1 MWEGPHCPDNLG
13 VATFVADRRLLILFI
28 MSEPVYILGG
38 GRTDFKR
45 NLKKEG
51 KTIRNLITEA
61 GKKALDD
68 AKTDPAEIQAATVG
82 NFNAGQF
89 TKQLHLGA
97 FIPEIDPK
105 LHGVPTIHT
114 EGACASGA
122 LSVLLGAQWIMGG
135 FHDAVLVVGAE
146 QQKTMSSLDGSDVL
160 GAAADYHIEKP
171 EYGDFM
177 FPKLFGRI
185 AQIYIEKYG
194 ASEKE
199 LSWVAFKN
207 YAHARLNPLAQ
218 MRDAD
223 LTYDCASQVS
233 DKNPSVAP
241 PLKVSDCSQ
250 ITDGAA
256 SLVLVSGKHLDR
268 MGLDKSKLPR
278 LLGFGST
285 TDYLALAKKDAP
297 TFSTARKAAEKAFG
311 MANLKP
317 RDMHGAEVH
326 DCFSITEIVAYEI
339 LGLAE
344 SGKGVELVKSGATAL
359 PQVRPEKAKASFQI
373 PVNAGGGLIADGHP
387 VGATGVR
394 QVFEAYQQ
402 LTEQAGARQIEDA
415 RKFLTFNMGGS
426 LTTSV
431 AMVWGRE

>member
-1 MWEGPHCPDNLG
+1 M
-13 VATFVADRRLLILFI
+13 
-28 MSEPVYILGG
+28 EPVYIIGG

-51 KTIRNLITEA
+51 KTIRHLIIEA
-61 GKKALDD
+61 GKKATAD
-68 AKTDPAEIQAATVG
+68 AKIVPKEIEAAAVG

-97 FIPEIDPK
+97 FVPEIDPA
-105 LHGVPTIHT
+105 LHGIPTMHT
-114 EGACASGA
+114 EAACASGS
-122 LSVLLGAQWIMGG
+122 LSALLGSQWIMGG
-135 FHDAVLVVGAE
+135 FYDAVLVVGAE

-185 AQIYIEKYG
+185 AQIYIDKYG
-194 ASEKE
+194 ASEQD
-199 LSWVAFKN
+199 LAWVAYKN

-218 MRDAD
+218 MRQAD

-241 PLKVSDCSQ
+241 PLRVSDCSQ

-256 SLVLVSGKHLDR
+256 AVVLVSGKYLDR
-268 MGLDKSKLPR
+268 IGRDKSTLPR
-278 LLGFGST
+278 LLGFGHT
-285 TDYLALAKKDAP
+285 TDYLALEKKDAP
-297 TFSTARKAAEKAFG
+297 TFSTARKAAEKAFA

-317 RDMHGAEVH
+317 RDMQGVEGH

-344 SGKGVELVKSGATAL
+344 PGEGAELAKSGATAL
-359 PQVRPEKAKASFQI
+359 PQVRGEHVTGKIGWEI
-373 PVNAGGGLIADGHP
+373 PVNVGGGLIGDGHP

-394 QVFEAYQQ
+394 QVYEAFQQ
-402 LTEQAGARQIEDA
+402 MTEQGGARQIPGA
-415 RKFLTFNMGGS
+415 KKYLTFNMGGS

-431 AMVWGRE
+431 AMIWGRD

>member
-1 MWEGPHCPDNLG
+1 MNE
-13 VATFVADRRLLILFI
+13 
-28 MSEPVYILGG
+28 VYILGG

-51 KTIRNLITEA
+51 KTIRHLIIEA
-61 GKKALDD
+61 GKKAIDD
-68 AKTDPAEIQAATVG
+68 AKIDPAEIQAGAVG

-89 TKQLHLGA
+89 TKQLQLGA

-105 LHGVPTIHT
+105 LRGIPTMHT
-114 EGACASGA
+114 EAACASGA

-135 FHDAVLVVGAE
+135 FHDVVLVIGAE

-160 GAAADYHIEKP
+160 GAAADYHNEKP
-171 EYGDFM
+171 EYGDFT
-177 FPKLFGRI
+177 L
-185 AQIYIEKYG
+185 
-194 ASEKE
+194 
-199 LSWVAFKN
+199 
-207 YAHARLNPLAQ
+207 
-218 MRDAD
+218 
-223 LTYDCASQVS
+223 DCASQVS

-256 SLVLVSGKHLDR
+256 SVILVSEKYLNKIGGDKGKTA
-268 MGLDKSKLPR
+268 R
-278 LLGFGST
+278 LLGYGHT
-285 TDYLALAKKDAP
+285 TDYLPLDKKDAP
-297 TFSTARKAAEKAFG
+297 AFSIARKAGEKAFR

-317 RDMHGAEVH
+317 RDMQGAEVH

-359 PQVRPEKAKASFQI
+359 PQVRTEKFKGPFEI
-373 PVNAGGGLIADGHP
+373 PVNAGGGLIGDGHP

-394 QVFEAYQQ
+394 QVHEAYQQ
-402 LTEQAGARQIEDA
+402 LTGQAGARQIENA
-415 RKFLTFNMGGS
+415 RKFLTFNMGGC

-431 AMVWGRE
+431 AMVWGRD

>member
-1 MWEGPHCPDNLG
+1 M
-13 VATFVADRRLLILFI
+13 
-28 MSEPVYILGG
+28 EPVYILGA

-45 NLKKEG
+45 NLRKEG
-51 KTIRNLITEA
+51 KHLRDVIKEA
-61 GKKALDD
+61 GRGALED
-68 AKTDPAEIQAATVG
+68 ARIDPGEIQAAAVG

-97 FIPEIDPK
+97 FIPEIDEK
-105 LHGVPTIHT
+105 LHGIPTMHT
-114 EGACASGA
+114 EAACASGA
-122 LSVLLGAQWIMGG
+122 LSVLLGSHWIAGG

-146 QQKTMSSLDGSDVL
+146 QQKTMSSKDGSDVL
-160 GAAADYHIEKP
+160 GAAADFDIERS

-185 AQIYIEKYG
+185 AQIYIDKYDHTPN
-194 ASEKE
+194 E
-199 LSWVAFKN
+199 LAAVAYKN

-223 LTYDCASQVS
+223 LTYDDASQVS

-241 PLKVSDCSQ
+241 PLRVSDCSQ

-256 SLVLVSGKHLDR
+256 SIVLVSGKFLDR
-268 MGLDKSKLPR
+268 IGRDKSKLPR
-278 LLGFGST
+278 LLGFGHT
-285 TDYLALAKKDAP
+285 TDYLALEKKDAP
-297 TFSTARKAAEKAFG
+297 TFSTARKAAQGAFS

-317 RDMHGAEVH
+317 RDLHGAEVH

-344 SGKGVELVKSGATAL
+344 PGKGAELAKSGATAL
-359 PQVRPEKAKASFQI
+359 PQVRGEHVSGKIDFEI
-373 PVNAGGGLIADGHP
+373 PVNTGGGLIGDGHP

-394 QVFEAYQQ
+394 QVHEAYQH
-402 LTEQAGARQIEDA
+402 LTNQAGARQIEGA
-415 RKFLTFNMGGS
+415 KKFLTFNMGGS

-431 AMVWGRE
+431 AMIWGLD

>member
-1 MWEGPHCPDNLG
+1 MN
-13 VATFVADRRLLILFI
+13 
-28 MSEPVYILGG
+28 EPVYILGA

-51 KTIRNLITEA
+51 KALRDVIVEA
-61 GKKALDD
+61 GQKAIAQ
-68 AKTDPAEIQAATVG
+68 AKIDPAEIQAATVG

-97 FIPEIDPK
+97 FIPEIDEK
-105 LHGVPTIHT
+105 LHGIPTMHT
-114 EGACASGA
+114 EAACASGA

-146 QQKTMSSLDGSDVL
+146 QQKTMSSRDGSDVL
-160 GAAADYHIEKP
+160 GAAADFDVERP

-185 AQIYIEKYG
+185 AQIYIDKYG
-194 ASEKE
+194 ASPDD
-199 LSWVAFKN
+199 LAAVAYKN
-207 YAHARLNPLAQ
+207 YAHAALNPLAQ
-218 MRDAD
+218 MREAN

-233 DKNPSVAP
+233 EKNPSVAP
-241 PLKVSDCSQ
+241 PLRVSDCSQ

-256 SLVLVSGKHLDR
+256 AVVLVSGKYLDKH
-268 MGLDKSKLPR
+268 GIDKSKVPR
-278 LLGFGST
+278 LLGFGHT
-285 TDYLALAKKDAP
+285 TDYLALEKKDAP

-317 RDMHGAEVH
+317 RDMNGAEVH

-344 SGKGVELVKSGATAL
+344 PGKGAELAKSGATAL
-359 PQVRPEKAKASFQI
+359 PQVRGEHVSGKIDFEI
-373 PVNAGGGLIADGHP
+373 PVNAGGGLIGDGHP

-394 QVFEAYQQ
+394 QVVDAYQQ
-402 LTEQAGARQIEDA
+402 LTNQAGAHQIPGA
-415 RKFLTFNMGGS
+415 KKFLTFNMGGS

-431 AMVWGRE
+431 AMIWGAD

>member
-1 MWEGPHCPDNLG
+1 MNE
-13 VATFVADRRLLILFI
+13 
-28 MSEPVYILGG
+28 VYILGG
-38 GRTDFKR
+38 SRTDFKR

-51 KTIRNLITEA
+51 KTIRDLITEVGRKSIA
-61 GKKALDD
+61 D
-68 AKTDPAEIQAATVG
+68 AKIDAGEIQAGTVG

-97 FIPEIDPK
+97 FLPEVDPK
-105 LHGVPTIHT
+105 LRGIPTMHT
-114 EGACASGA
+114 EAACASGA

-135 FHDAVLVVGAE
+135 FYDVVLVVGAE

-177 FPKLFGRI
+177 FPKLFGKI

-194 ASEKE
+194 DAKE
-199 LSWVAFKN
+199 ALAQVAYKN

-223 LTYDCASQVS
+223 LTYDSASQVS

-256 SLVLVSGKHLDR
+256 SLVLCSGRYLEKLGR
-268 MGLDKSKLPR
+268 DKSKMAR
-278 LLGFGST
+278 LLGFGHS
-285 TDYLALAKKDAP
+285 TDYLALEKKDAP
-297 TFSTARKAAEKAFG
+297 TFSTAKLAAQNAFK
-311 MANLKP
+311 MANAKP
-317 RDMHGAEVH
+317 RDIQGAEVH

-344 SGKGVELVKSGATAL
+344 PGKGAELAMTGATAL
-359 PQVRPEKAKASFQI
+359 PQVRGEHLRGKANFEI
-373 PVNAGGGLIADGHP
+373 PVNTGGGLIGDGHP

-394 QVFEAYQQ
+394 QVFDAYQQ
-402 LTEQAGARQIEDA
+402 LTNQANARQIENVK
-415 RKFLTFNMGGS
+415 KFLTFNMGGS

-431 AMVWGRE
+431 AMIWGRD

>member
-1 MWEGPHCPDNLG
+1 M
-13 VATFVADRRLLILFI
+13 
-28 MSEPVYILGG
+28 EPVYILGA

-51 KTIRNLITEA
+51 KTIRDLVTEA
-61 GKKALDD
+61 GRKAIAD
-68 AKTDPAEIQAATVG
+68 AKIEPSEIQAAAVG

-97 FIPEIDPK
+97 FVPEIDPA
-105 LHGVPTIHT
+105 LHGIPTMHT
-114 EGACASGA
+114 EAACASGSI
-122 LSVLLGAQWIMGG
+122 SVLLGAQWVMGG

-223 LTYDCASQVS
+223 LTYDAASQVS

-250 ITDGAA
+250 ITDGSAA
-256 SLVLVSGKHLDR
+256 LVLVSGKWLDR
-268 MGLDKSKLPR
+268 HGIDKSKLPR
-278 LLGFGST
+278 MLGFGSS
-285 TDYLALAKKDAP
+285 TDYLALEKKDAP
-297 TFSTARKAAEKAFG
+297 TFTTASKAAEKAFG
-311 MANLKP
+311 MANLTP
-317 RDMHGAEVH
+317 RDMHGVEVH
-326 DCFSITEIVAYEI
+326 DCFSITEICAYEI

-344 SGKGVELVKSGATAL
+344 RGKGAELAMSGATAL
-359 PQVRPEKAKASFQI
+359 PQVRNETMSGKIGWEI
-373 PVNAGGGLIADGHP
+373 PVNAGGGLIGDGHP

-402 LTEQAGARQIEDA
+402 LTEQANARQIEGA
-415 RKFLTFNMGGS
+415 QKFLTFNMGGS

-431 AMVWGRE
+431 AMIWGRE

>member
-1 MWEGPHCPDNLG
+1 
-13 VATFVADRRLLILFI
+13 
-28 MSEPVYILGG
+28 
-38 GRTDFKR
+38 
-45 NLKKEG
+45 
-51 KTIRNLITEA
+51 
-61 GKKALDD
+61 
-68 AKTDPAEIQAATVG
+68 
-82 NFNAGQF
+82 
-89 TKQLHLGA
+89 
-97 FIPEIDPK
+97 
-105 LHGVPTIHT
+105 
-114 EGACASGA
+114 
-122 LSVLLGAQWIMGG
+122 VLLGAQWIMGG
-135 FHDAVLVVGAE
+135 FHDVVLVVGAE

-160 GAAADYHIEKP
+160 GAAADYHNEKP

-194 ASEKE
+194 ASEAD
-199 LSWVAFKN
+199 LAQVAWKN
-207 YAHARLNPLAQ
+207 YAHAKLNPLAQ

-223 LTYDCASQVS
+223 LTLDCASQVS

-256 SLVLVSGKHLDR
+256 SVLLVSEKYLNRIGGDR
-268 MGLDKSKLPR
+268 NKTAR
-278 LLGFGST
+278 LLGFGHT
-285 TDYLALAKKDAP
+285 TDYLPLDKKDAP
-297 TFSTARKAAEKAFG
+297 TFSIARKAAEKAFRI
-311 MANLKP
+311 ANLKP
-317 RDMHGAEVH
+317 RDLQGAEVH

-339 LGLAE
+339 LGLAD
-344 SGKGVELVKSGATAL
+344 SGKGVELVKSGATTL
-359 PQVRPEKAKASFQI
+359 PQVRNQKSGKLPFEI

-402 LTEQAGARQIEDA
+402 LTEQAGARQIENV

-431 AMVWGRE
+431 AMVWGRG

>member
-1 MWEGPHCPDNLG
+1 MND
-13 VATFVADRRLLILFI
+13 
-28 MSEPVYILGG
+28 VYIIGA

-51 KTIRNLITEA
+51 KTIRDLITEA
-61 GKKALDD
+61 GRKALAD
-68 AKTDPAEIQAATVG
+68 AKIEPSEIEAAAVG

-97 FIPEIDPK
+97 FVPEIDPA
-105 LHGVPTIHT
+105 LHGIPTMHT
-114 EGACASGA
+114 EAACASGS

-177 FPKLFGRI
+177 FPKLFGKI
-185 AQIYIEKYG
+185 AQIYMEKYG
-194 ASEKE
+194 ASEKA
-199 LSWVAFKN
+199 LAWVAYKN

-223 LTYDCASQVS
+223 LTYDAASQVS

-256 SLVLVSGKHLDR
+256 ALVLVSAKYLERH
-268 MGLDKSKLPR
+268 GLDKSKFPR

-285 TDYLALAKKDAP
+285 TDYLALEKKDAP
-297 TFSTARKAAEKAFG
+297 TFSTATKAGDKAFA
-311 MANLKP
+311 MAGLKP
-317 RDMHGAEVH
+317 RDMHGVEVH
-326 DCFSITEIVAYEI
+326 DCFSITEICAYEI

-344 SGKGVELVKSGATAL
+344 RGKGAELAMSGATAL
-359 PQVRPEKAKASFQI
+359 PQVRNEKVGGTIGWEI
-373 PVNAGGGLIADGHP
+373 PVNTGGGLIGDGHP

-394 QVFEAYQQ
+394 QVVDAYQQ
-402 LTEQAGARQIEDA
+402 LTEQADARQIPGA
-415 RKFLTFNMGGS
+415 KKFLTFNMGGS

-431 AMVWGRE
+431 AMIWGRD

>member
-1 MWEGPHCPDNLG
+1 MNE
-13 VATFVADRRLLILFI
+13 
-28 MSEPVYILGG
+28 VYILGG

-51 KTIRNLITEA
+51 KTIRHLITEA
-61 GKKALDD
+61 GKKAIDD
-68 AKTDPAEIQAATVG
+68 AKIDPAEIQAGTVG

-89 TKQLHLGA
+89 TKQLQLGA

-105 LHGVPTIHT
+105 LRGIPTMHT
-114 EGACASGA
+114 EAAGASGA
-122 LSVLLGAQWIMGG
+122 LSFLLGAQWIAGG

-177 FPKLFGRI
+177 FPKLFGKI
-185 AQIYIEKYG
+185 AQIYIDKYG
-194 ASEKE
+194 VSANA
-199 LSWVAFKN
+199 LAQVAFKN
-207 YAHARLNPLAQ
+207 YAHAKLNPLAQ

-256 SLVLVSGKHLDR
+256 SLVLCSEKYLKRTGR
-268 MGLDKSKLPR
+268 DKSKLVR
-278 LLGFGST
+278 LLGFGHT

-297 TFSTARKAAEKAFG
+297 TFSTARKAATNAFS

-317 RDMHGAEVH
+317 RDMQGAEVH

-344 SGKGVELVKSGATAL
+344 PGKGAELAMSGATTL
-359 PQVRPEKAKASFQI
+359 PQVRNQKSGKLPFEI
-373 PVNAGGGLIADGHP
+373 PGNTGGGL
-387 VGATGVR
+387 
-394 QVFEAYQQ
+394 
-402 LTEQAGARQIEDA
+402 
-415 RKFLTFNMGGS
+415 
-426 LTTSV
+426 
-431 AMVWGRE
+431 

>member
-1 MWEGPHCPDNLG
+1 MNE
-13 VATFVADRRLLILFI
+13 
-28 MSEPVYILGG
+28 VYILGG

-51 KTIRNLITEA
+51 KTIRDLITES
-61 GKKALDD
+61 GRKAIAD
-68 AKTDPAEIQAATVG
+68 AKIDPGEINAGTVG

-97 FIPEIDPK
+97 FLPEIDPK
-105 LHGVPTIHT
+105 LHGIPTMHT
-114 EGACASGA
+114 EAACASGA

-146 QQKTMSSLDGSDVL
+146 QQKTMSALDGSDVL
-160 GAAADYHIEKP
+160 GAAADYHIERP

-185 AQIYIEKYG
+185 AQIYIDQYG
-194 ASEKE
+194 ASEE
-199 LSWVAFKN
+199 ALAMVAWKN
-207 YAHARLNPLAQ
+207 YAHAKLNPLAQ

-223 LTYDCASQVS
+223 VTLDYASQVS
-233 DKNPSVAP
+233 EKNPCVAS

-256 SLVLVSGKHLDR
+256 SVVLVSGKYLDR
-268 MGLDKSKLPR
+268 IGRDKSKMAR
-278 LLGFGST
+278 LLGFGHT
-285 TDYLALAKKDAP
+285 TDYLALDKKDAP
-297 TFSTARKAAEKAFG
+297 TFSIARQAAEKAFA
-311 MANLKP
+311 MAKLKP
-317 RDMHGAEVH
+317 TDIQGAEVH

-344 SGKGVELVKSGATAL
+344 LGQGAELARSGATAL
-359 PQVRPEKAKASFQI
+359 PQVRNEKMKGKFPFEI
-373 PVNAGGGLIADGHP
+373 PVNTGGGLIADGHP

-394 QVFEAYQQ
+394 QVFDAYQQ
-402 LTEQAGARQIEDA
+402 LTEQANARQIA
-415 RKFLTFNMGGS
+415 NVKKFLTFNMGGS

-431 AMVWGRE
+431 AMIWGRD